1 MKKSSFGKEEIN
13 RRCNVFRKGV
23 KGNLSKKCFWVR
35 CTANECFCQKG
46 EIVLSSRIKTDC
58 VASPI
63 GKRTSL
69 HPCVKDIPDCFICKR
84 GGEATSP
91 ANSL

>member
-1 MKKSSFGKEEIN
+1 MKKSSFGKEEKN

-58 VASPI
+58 VASQI
-63 GKRTSL
+63 GKRASL
-69 HPCVKDIPDCFICKR
+69 HPCMRERHTGLLHLQEGR
-84 GGEATSP
+84 GGYIARK
-91 ANSL
+91 